1 MTTRFLCEEAAKQVP
16 YLMQT
21 AQDWR
26 LGVVTLSETKGLSE
40 RPVLSP
46 VEACPEPSRRG
57 FFAPLRMTWFKC
69 LVVKYT
75 EVMRSS
81 FARAHSAGY
90 CSQFFSLSL
99 SVSLFLCL
107 PFPSLAR
114 AGHGFASAF
123 GNIEWLPDPGRSPDS
138 VLYRLDAIREESQ
151 LLLARTTT
159 DKVRLCLTF
168 AREKLAETEAMA
180 RVENPIAAATAAE
193 RYQSYLE
200 RTKQLV
206 SNEVADKESLA
217 EQFATALL
225 EHQYILSVIY
235 PELPVS
241 TRAGVLQAI
250 TTAHEQYQEVAKLLP
265 PKKKGALFFKEEE
278 VRWSVDMATR
288 ADGGGT

>member
-1 MTTRFLCEEAAKQVP
+1 MTAKTSCPRRRAPSSSILLFWIPAFARTAWPRAVRDPNVVERTRRPSYSYSGLGLCFTFC
-16 YLMQT
+16 L
-21 AQDWR
+21 
-26 LGVVTLSETKGLSE
+26 TLS
-40 RPVLSP
+40 
-46 VEACPEPSRRG
+46 
-57 FFAPLRMTWFKC
+57 
-69 LVVKYT
+69 
-75 EVMRSS
+75 
-81 FARAHSAGY
+81 
-90 CSQFFSLSL
+90 
-99 SVSLFLCL
+99 L
-107 PFPSLAR
+107 PPIAL

-138 VLYRLDAIREESQ
+138 VLYRLDAIREEGQ
-151 LLLARTTT
+151 LLLARTAA

-168 AREKLAETEAMA
+168 AREKLAEVEAMIRA
-180 RVENPIAAATAAE
+180 ENSAAAATAAG
-193 RYQSYLE
+193 RYRDYLE

-206 SNEVADKESLA
+206 SNEAADKESLA

-250 TTAHEQYQEVAKLLP
+250 TTAHEQYQEVVKLLP

-288 ADGGGT
+288 ADDGGT